1 MKEKGKKNSLLWK
14 LIVAS
19 LFLVSIVL
27 VVLLVVGNPGN
38 EAPAASEPATS
49 ETEETTLPPTEPTEP
64 TQPPV
69 LKEESFTLS
78 AVGDILMHK
87 PVINTGYKSSTK
99 SYNFDSIFTYFSQ
112 YVQSADLAV
121 GNLET
126 TLAGTNNGYAYAG
139 YPNFNCPDA
148 IVDGMKNAG
157 FDVILTANNHSY
169 DTRGVGITR
178 TVQVIR
184 DRGVGY
190 LGTKATA
197 EEPNFI
203 IEERNGIK
211 LGLACYTYENDA
223 RPDVK
228 APNSHTMSSKYAP
241 LINTFDYTNLNLFYD
256 EIAASMAQA
265 KEQGADAFVL
275 FIHWGQEYKTK
286 QNSTQTKI
294 AQKLCDLGVDVIIGG
309 HPHVVQP
316 VELLTSTVDSTK
328 KTVCLYSMGNAVSNQ
343 RLGNI
348 SSVKTAHTEDGV
360 LFSVTF
366 RRYSDGTVILESA
379 KCIPTWVN
387 KRTNPN
393 TGGTEYNILPLDK
406 EISDWKGAFAL
417 TNKTLENCN
426 ASYKRTMDI
435 VSAGMKTVNDYL
447 TANQIAVEE
456 SLGVK

>member
-1 MKEKGKKNSLLWK
+1 MKDRSPKCKISLIWK
-14 LIVAS
+14 LIIAF
-19 LFLVSIVL
+19 LFLTGLVL
-27 VVLLVVGNPGN
+27 VMILATGDPGGTD
-38 EAPAASEPATS
+38 PTVSEPTAS
-49 ETEETTLPPTEPTEP
+49 ETEETTLPPTEPTD
-64 TQPPV
+64 PPV
-69 LKEESFTLS
+69 VKESSFTLS

-87 PVINTGYKSSTK
+87 PVIDTGYKSSTK

-112 YVQSADLAV
+112 YIQAADLAV

-126 TLAGTNNGYAYAG
+126 TLAGTNNGYAYSG
-139 YPNFNCPDA
+139 YPQFNCPDA
-148 IVDGMKNAG
+148 IVDGMKTAG

-169 DTRGVGITR
+169 DTRGIGLTR

-190 LGTKATA
+190 LGTKAA
-197 EEPNFI
+197 ADEPNFI
-203 IEERNGIK
+203 VEERNGIR
-211 LGLACYTYENDA
+211 LGLACYTYEND
-223 RPDVK
+223 PSPNVK
-228 APNSHTMSSKYAP
+228 APNSHTMSSQYAP

-256 EIAASMAQA
+256 EIAASIAQA

-275 FIHWGQEYKTK
+275 FIHWGQEYKVK

-316 VELLTSTVDSTK
+316 VELLTSTVDNTR

-348 SSVKTAHTEDGV
+348 SSIKTAHTEDGV

-366 RRYSDGTVILESA
+366 CRYSDGTVILESA
-379 KCIPTWVN
+379 ECMPTWVN
-387 KRTNPN
+387 KRKNPN
-393 TGGTEYNILPLDK
+393 TGRTEYNILPLDK
-406 EISDWKGAFAL
+406 DLSDWKGAFDL
-417 TNKTLENCN
+417 TNKTLESCN

-447 TANQIAVEE
+447 TANQTAVETA
-456 SLGVK
+456 LGVQ

>member
-1 MKEKGKKNSLLWK
+1 MKEKNHNRKFGLLWK
-14 LIVAS
+14 LIIAS
-19 LFLVSIVL
+19 LFVIGLVL
-27 VVLLVVGNPGN
+27 VVLLATGNCG
-38 EAPAASEPATS
+38 ETAPTETGPTASEA
-49 ETEETTLPPTEPTEP
+49 EETTLPPTEPTD
-64 TQPPV
+64 PPV
-69 LKEESFTLS
+69 LKESSFTLS

-87 PVINTGYKSSTK
+87 PVIDTGYKSNTK

-112 YVQSADLAV
+112 YVQAADLAV

-126 TLAGTNNGYAYAG
+126 TLAGTNNGYAYSG
-139 YPNFNCPDA
+139 YPQFNCPDA
-148 IVDGMKNAG
+148 IIDGMKTAG

-169 DTRGVGITR
+169 DTRGIGLTR

-184 DRGVGY
+184 DKGVGY
-190 LGTKATA
+190 LGTKAA
-197 EEPNFI
+197 AAEPNFI
-203 IEERNGIK
+203 VEERNGIK
-211 LGLACYTYENDA
+211 LGLACYTYEND
-223 RPDVK
+223 PSPSIK
-228 APNSHTMSSKYAP
+228 APNSITMSSQYAP
-241 LINTFDYTNLNLFYD
+241 LINTFDYTNLNLFYE
-256 EIAASMAQA
+256 EIAASIDQS

-348 SSVKTAHTEDGV
+348 SSIKTAHTEDGV

-379 KCIPTWVN
+379 ECIPTWVN

-393 TGGTEYNILPLDK
+393 TGRTEYNILPLDK
-406 EISDWKGAFAL
+406 KLSDWKSAFAL
-417 TNKTLENCN
+417 TNKTLESCN

-447 TANQIAVEE
+447 TANQAAVEE
-456 SLGVK
+456 SLGIK